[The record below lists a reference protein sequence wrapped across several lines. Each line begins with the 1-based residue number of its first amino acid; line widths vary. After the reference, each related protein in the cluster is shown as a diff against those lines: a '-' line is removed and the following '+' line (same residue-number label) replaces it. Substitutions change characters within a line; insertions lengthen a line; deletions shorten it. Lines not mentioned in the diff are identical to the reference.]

1 MSLTAVGRS
10 IDVGLAA
17 DPASCTSTAHGSSRP
32 EPVGSENS
40 NETCRLRAASSA
52 FFG

>member
-17 DPASCTSTAHGSSRP
+17 DPASCMSTA
-32 EPVGSENS
+32 
-40 NETCRLRAASSA
+40 TALAAMA
-52 FFG
+52 ELLEGAER